1 MNENKKVGLTTL
13 NWFLSISGII
23 ILSLFII
30 LPPVFRTVF
39 KEEVIIEENEPVE
52 EKEPVQNNG
61 IDDTNYLKVTCTKQN
76 PLVDYN
82 ETSQIILSHEN
93 NALRILTI
101 NSNRTYLNTKESESA
116 YTDSKLLC
124 SSNKDVLSSISGF
137 NYNCDIT
144 DTNINE
150 TIKYD
155 LAVFEVNNLPTDK
168 LNLFSPNYTL
178 NQDIT
183 VIQNLLINDGYTCQ

>member
-168 LNLFSPNYTL
+168 
-178 NQDIT
+178 
-183 VIQNLLINDGYTCQ
+183 